1 MKKTVVLSLYAL
13 AGAAVGAGIV
23 NKVEMKQ
30 LRNIES
36 YSDKHLKLF
45 LLMNQWVKIKQ
56 KGKNLESYFKK
67 NGYKRIAVY
76 GMSYV
81 DETLVEELKNSDIII
96 AYGIDQKAESIYPDV
111 EVVFADDKLEEVDAV
126 VVTAITFLM
135 KLWKSSLQ
143 R

>member
-67 NGYKRIAVY
+67 NGFKRIAVY

-81 DETLVEELKNSDIII
+81 GETLVEELKTVI
-96 AYGIDQKAESIYPDV
+96 
-111 EVVFADDKLEEVDAV
+111 
-126 VVTAITFLM
+126 
-135 KLWKSSLQ
+135 SSLLMG
-143 R
+143 